1 MNALNRMKKGC
12 LFVVLLAVF
21 PQIGFSQLSLNLNRN
36 FAKERVI
43 LSFSDSSY
51 SVNLDENAAAKI
63 VLDSKK
69 KANYATFY
77 GPRGIY
83 TLYLNPAKENK
94 IRQDE
99 NNKMIF
105 EGHEGKINTYLNY
118 NLLPA
123 DAPNAKLPEEQYME
137 QWKKL
142 IGSLKRNLKTKG
154 FSKEFTK
161 LENIRLVYLANTI
174 LTSYPL
180 HHSRINKL
188 NDYVPSADFVKFI
201 NSQVKED
208 TSSFHL
214 GEYKAAWKGLV
225 DINASNTNADK
236 SAKERLAYELNFIKN
251 RIADHRLQEVIA
263 HHTVINYMRYYGSDG
278 LEEVI
283 PTYSAMISNPSLA
296 KEFQKLYE
304 QYSRLAV
311 GKKAADFSLLDQYG
325 KTVSLS
331 DFKGKYVY
339 IDVWATWCGPCV
351 QEIPMLEKLA
361 KQLADKNIVFL
372 SISIDKNKE
381 TWLEKLKQDKME
393 GIQLHVTRKDTF
405 QEDYKIGLI
414 PRFLLIDP
422 QGNFV
427 DSKMSRPSEPVT
439 LKRLEQI

>member
-1 MNALNRMKKGC
+1 M
-12 LFVVLLAVF
+12 VL
-21 PQIGFSQLSLNLNRN
+21 
-36 FAKERVI
+36 
-43 LSFSDSSY
+43 FSDSSY
-51 SVNLDENAAAKI
+51 SVRLDENAEAMI
-63 VLDSKK
+63 LLDSRK

-83 TLYLNPAKENK
+83 SLYLNPTKENT

-105 EGHEGKINTYLNY
+105 EGHNAKINTYLNY

-123 DAPNAKLPEEQYME
+123 DAPNAKFSEQQYIE

-142 IGSLKRNLKTKG
+142 IGSLRRNLKAKG
-154 FSKEFTK
+154 FSKEFTEI
-161 LENIRLVYLANTI
+161 ENKRLVYLANTI

-188 NDYVPSADFVKFI
+188 NAYLPSADFVKFI
-201 NSQVKED
+201 NSQIKED
-208 TSSFHL
+208 TSCFHL

-225 DINASNTNADK
+225 DINASNANTGK
-236 SAKERLAYELNFIKN
+236 SAKERLAYELDFIKKKV
-251 RIADHRLQEVIA
+251 ADHRLQEVIA
-263 HHTVINYMRYYGSDG
+263 HHTVINYMRYYGSG
-278 LEEVI
+278 GIEEVI
-283 PTYSAMISNPSLA
+283 PNYSSMISNRSLA
-296 KEFQKLYE
+296 QEFQKLYD
-304 QYSRLAV
+304 QYSRLSV
-311 GKKAADFSLLDQYG
+311 GKKAADFSLLDQHG

-381 TWLEKLKQDKME
+381 AWLEKIEQDKME
-393 GIQLHVTRKDTF
+393 GI
-405 QEDYKIGLI
+405 
-414 PRFLLIDP
+414 
-422 QGNFV
+422 
-427 DSKMSRPSEPVT
+427 
-439 LKRLEQI
+439 